1 MKTLLAA
8 TLFSMFTAASAF
20 AQAPSSDCTEPCTTA
35 PVEAPPA
42 ALPQPASAPTP
53 ASKPDDDGWHQ
64 PAGQRFA
71 SGFRFGAMYIAN
83 YDKPNRLESD
93 GTMKSIKDELGL
105 KTPYMFLLG
114 YEGFYRVIG
123 HSWLNVLMVGNLS
136 VAGLEQ
142 SKFVPVGSGLL
153 GFEFDR
159 SFEVGVGINLVPDT
173 KSPSHV
179 IVAAGWTPRIG
190 SIQTPIHVFYV
201 PDADG
206 NSRSGATIG
215 MNW

>member
-8 TLFSMFTAASAF
+8 TVFSMFTAASAL
-20 AQAPSSDCTEPCTTA
+20 AQAPDSNDPV
-35 PVEAPPA
+35 PVEAAPVLVPVAQPVPAPP
-42 ALPQPASAPTP
+42 P
-53 ASKPDDDGWHQ
+53 ASKSDDDGWHQ

-71 SGFRFGAMYIAN
+71 SGFRFGAMYISN
-83 YDKPNRLESD
+83 YDKPNRVESD
-93 GTMKSIKDELGL
+93 GSMGSIKSELGL

-159 SFEVGVGINLVPDT
+159 SFELGVGINLVPDT
-173 KSPSHV
+173 KAPSHV
-179 IVAAGWTPRIG
+179 ILAAGWTPRIG

>member
-8 TLFSMFTAASAF
+8 TLFSMLAATSAF
-20 AQAPSSDCTEPCTTA
+20 ADCTEPCSAEPA
-35 PVEAPPA
+35 PVEAAPA
-42 ALPQPASAPTP
+42 ALPQPMPPP
-53 ASKPDDDGWHQ
+53 AAKPDDDGWHQ

-83 YDKPNRLESD
+83 YDKPNRVESD
-93 GTMKSIKDELGL
+93 GSMGSIKSELGL

-159 SFEVGVGINLVPDT
+159 SFELGVGINLVPDT
-173 KSPSHV
+173 KAPSHV